1 MLNFKKIR
9 KFSINL
15 KPVLHN
21 KLVLYS
27 VVLIAF
33 LDVMYMLQINDFA
46 SVMIFL
52 LSGFVTTFFSKNMMV
67 ILFVA
72 LIVSHIGRYGMRIG
86 ENMKNK
92 ETMENKEEPEDGK
105 DENEEENNKEEDN
118 KEEKKEKTG
127 DELVD
132 EMINNMSEEDKNEL
146 LEKKEEVEKD
156 VSELAKMQET
166 MISKVEVLEPILDKA
181 ENFMKKYGKYIKFN
195 EKFSGR

>member
-105 DENEEENNKEEDN
+105 DENKDENNKDEGK
-118 KEEKKEKTG
+118 KEEKEKTG
-127 DELVD
+127 NELVD

-156 VSELAKMQET
+156 VNELAKMQET

>member
-21 KLVLYS
+21 KFVLYS

-46 SVMIFL
+46 SVIIFL

-105 DENEEENNKEEDN
+105 DENKDENNKDEGK

-132 EMINNMSEEDKNEL
+132 EMINNMSEEEKNEL

>member
-105 DENEEENNKEEDN
+105 DENKDENNKDEGK
-118 KEEKKEKTG
+118 KEEKEKTG
-127 DELVD
+127 NELVD
-132 EMINNMSEEDKNEL
+132 EMINNMSEEEKNEL